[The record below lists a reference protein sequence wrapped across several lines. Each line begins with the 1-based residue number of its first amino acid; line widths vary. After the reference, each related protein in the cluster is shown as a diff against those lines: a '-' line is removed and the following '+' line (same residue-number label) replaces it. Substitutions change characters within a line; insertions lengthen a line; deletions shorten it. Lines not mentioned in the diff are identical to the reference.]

1 MKKVFTVSQEEMVI
15 YKGAFKNKLIVTM
28 PGVVGKHLMNDLE
41 VEVVGDDEFELTVNY
56 GKRRKAKDDKDKGV

>member
-1 MKKVFTVSQEEMVI
+1 MKAKFTVSQEEMVI
-15 YKGAFKNKLIVTM
+15 YKGALRDKLIVTL
-28 PGVVGKHLMNDLE
+28 PGVEGKHLMNDLE

>member
-1 MKKVFTVSQEEMVI
+1 MKAKFTVSQEEMVI
-15 YKGAFKNKLIVTM
+15 YKGALRDKLIVTLH
-28 PGVVGKHLMNDLE
+28 GVEGKHLMNDLE